1 MHQPNVNY
9 FLNNENVK
17 VLWDVIT
24 DEDIIKRQSREFQ
37 ENILN
42 LFRSNLKGFYDVESS
57 KTTSLVD
64 MNKKYILLI
73 LNYTNKQITQNVK
86 PEYKKIK
93 ILDEIPQKKVN
104 ELITYEEI
112 QNDKRSQFDKD
123 LNRRQEDFTNSMA
136 LPVPPV
142 PKFTDNLDEGPIS
155 EIEKAIKEL
164 TSQRNYDVEQISK
177 NNNNNL
183 NSNTDNWLTP
193 QETSVKNDK
202 LNPHLS
208 NVNGNTNNVNG
219 NTNNVNSNANNV
231 NSNTNN
237 VNNSR
242 LKYIKIDNDNGLEN
256 QVISLDREK
265 QLSPKKNVTW
275 DLKPYN
281 YSSEV
286 SNEIKITME
295 ELLVDEE
302 NDNDVNI
309 FKLLKK
315 VKSDTTVK
323 DTTVKDTT
331 FKDTTFKDTTVKNET
346 TDNKITVLQNEVKA
360 LNNKLDLILEL
371 LKNKIK

>member
-1 MHQPNVNY
+1 MNTSF

-17 VLWDVIT
+17 VLWDVII
-24 DEDIIKRQSREFQ
+24 DEDIIKRQSREFH

-42 LFRSNLKGFYDVESS
+42 LFRSNLKGFYDVEST

-73 LNYTNKQITQNVK
+73 LNYANKQIKQNTK

-123 LNRRQEDFTNSMA
+123 LNRRQEEFTNAMA

-142 PKFTDNLDEGPIS
+142 PKFNDKLEDGPIT

-164 TSQRNYDVEQISK
+164 TSQRNYDVEQINR

-183 NSNTDNWLTP
+183 NSNTDNWLKP

-202 LNPHLS
+202 MNPQLS
-208 NVNGNTNNVNG
+208 NTQNGNING
-219 NTNNVNSNANNV
+219 
-231 NSNTNN
+231 
-237 VNNSR
+237 NNSR
-242 LKYIKIDNDNGLEN
+242 LKYIRVDNDANNEN
-256 QVISLDREK
+256 IVISLDKEK

-281 YSSEV
+281 D
-286 SNEIKITME
+286 SNEVLNEVKQNEENLNEVRLTME
-295 ELLVDEE
+295 EIVEDDN
-302 NDNDVNI
+302 NDADANI

-315 VKSDTTVK
+315 VPSANNDKTNDK
-323 DTTVKDTT
+323 DT
-331 FKDTTFKDTTVKNET
+331 N
-346 TDNKITVLQNEVKA
+346 DNKIAVLQNEVKS
-360 LNNKLDLILEL
+360 LNSKLDLILEL
-371 LKNKIK
+371 LKNKN

>member
-1 MHQPNVNY
+1 MHQPNVTY

-17 VLWDVIT
+17 VLWDVVI

-42 LFRSNLKGFYDVESS
+42 LFRSNLKGFYDVECK
-57 KTTSLVD
+57 KTTNLVD

-73 LNYTNKQITQNVK
+73 LNHANKQIAQIAQNVK

-93 ILDEIPQKKVN
+93 ILDELPQKKVN

-112 QNDKRSQFDKD
+112 QNDKRSQFEKD
-123 LNRRQEDFTNSMA
+123 LNRRQEEFTNAMA

-142 PKFTDNLDEGPIS
+142 PKFTDNLEEGPIS

-177 NNNNNL
+177 NNNTNL
-183 NSNTDNWLTP
+183 NSNTDNWLKS

-202 LNPHLS
+202 MNPQLS
-208 NVNGNTNNVNG
+208 NIKNGNTNVN
-219 NTNNVNSNANNV
+219 NSI
-231 NSNTNN
+231 N

-242 LKYIKIDNDNGLEN
+242 LKYLKIDNNLEN
-256 QVISLDREK
+256 ENQIISLEKEK
-265 QLSPKKNVTW
+265 QMSPKKNVTW
-275 DLKPYN
+275 DLTN
-281 YSSEV
+281 EV
-286 SNEIKITME
+286 RENEVMLKME
-295 ELLVDEE
+295 EIVEE
-302 NDNDVNI
+302 DSDANI

-315 VKSDTTVK
+315 VPTLETSVK

-331 FKDTTFKDTTVKNET
+331 N
-346 TDNKITVLQNEVKA
+346 DNKIAILQNEVKS

-371 LKNKIK
+371 LKNKN